1 MITKII
7 SGGQTGADRAALDFA
22 IDKDI
27 LHGGWI
33 PKGRIA
39 EDGPIPDRYHLTEM
53 ATKSYPE
60 RTEQNV
66 IDSDGTLI
74 FSHGPLYGGS
84 RYTMEMVTMHGK
96 LYLHVDLETTSKFGA
111 AQQITKWIEDY
122 QIDALNVAGPRDSE
136 DSNIY
141 RAVRALL
148 ETVYHLSVAEQ
159 DVVAM
164 HGHGKPKTVE
174 LAVER
179 LSANMPLK
187 VKAELAKQS
196 EDDLVKL
203 HFTYGAFLRNQFG
216 LWSNNID
223 LLDDCR
229 KVSGNTF
236 IQPEEASLVIIK
248 ELWKRLKKTHRMR
261 MIK

>member
-39 EDGPIPDRYHLTEM
+39 EDGPISDRYHLTEM
-53 ATKSYPE
+53 ATNSYRK

-74 FSHGPLYGGS
+74 FSHGILYGGS
-84 RYTMEMVTMHGK
+84 KYTMEMVTMHGK
-96 LYLHVDLETTSKFGA
+96 PFLHVDLETTSKFGA
-111 AQQITKWIEDY
+111 AQQITKWIEDD
-122 QIDALNVAGPRDSE
+122 QIDVLNVAGPRDSE
-136 DSNIY
+136 DPSIY
-141 RAVRALL
+141 REVRALL
-148 ETVYHLSVAEQ
+148 NTVYHLAVAEK

-164 HGHGKPKTVE
+164 YGHGMPKTVE
-174 LAVER
+174 SAVER
-179 LSANMPLK
+179 LSVNMPLK
-187 VKAELAKQS
+187 AKADLARQS
-196 EDDLVKL
+196 EGDLMKL
-203 HFTYGAFLRNQFG
+203 HFTYGSFLRNQFG
-216 LWSNNID
+216 LWANNID

-229 KVSGNTF
+229 KVSGKTVMP
-236 IQPEEASLVIIK
+236 PEEASLVIIR

-261 MIK
+261 VIK